1 MVPVRSER
9 PRPTGWAGAPEWVLG
24 RSPSRSERVRQESPR
39 TGRRPVSPS
48 SSAVD
53 PMRVLAAPGSARRG
67 PWASLGAC
75 PGVPWSNRGRRAGSS
90 RRPASLASTSSV
102 PMEGWPRPPG
112 SAAEA
117 RPRGIRSTSK
127 LLARLRAGSSRR
139 PASLASTSSVPME
152 GWPRPPGSAA
162 EARPRGI
169 RSTSKLL
176 ARLRAGSWRR
186 PTSPEARAAVPNSP
200 RTVPVRRGGCAT
212 PRLGAFRRVLPQQWR
227 EVRRESIPNPCVP
240 DLTIAPRR

>member
-127 LLARLRAGSSRR
+127 LLARLRAGS
-139 PASLASTSSVPME
+139 
-152 GWPRPPGSAA
+152 
-162 EARPRGI
+162 
-169 RSTSKLL
+169 
-176 ARLRAGSWRR
+176 WRR

-227 EVRRESIPNPCVP
+227 EVRRESIPNPGVP
-240 DLTIAPRR
+240 DQTIAPRR